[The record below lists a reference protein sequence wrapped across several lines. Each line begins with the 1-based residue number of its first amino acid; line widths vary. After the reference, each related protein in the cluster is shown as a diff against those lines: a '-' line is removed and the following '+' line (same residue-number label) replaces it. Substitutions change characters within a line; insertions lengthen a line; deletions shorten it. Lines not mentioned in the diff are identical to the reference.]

1 MKRYIK
7 KIVHKNEF
15 YVLLTILVLS
25 VVIGSLDQSG
35 SFFSIGNAVDMMRS
49 MTTTVIFAL
58 AAMII
63 IITGGID
70 VSFPAVAAFAM
81 YTTTKILSD
90 AHYEGPIWIAFVM
103 SAGIGLLLG
112 LFNAAVIS
120 FFRLPA
126 FIATLGTQSLYFSAV
141 TTFVG
146 SKQITNMNMPVGIT
160 NYSKEYLVSI
170 RQGDVLFTLP
180 SAILFTIAIAIIV
193 FVLLRYT
200 MLGRGI
206 YALGGDRVAAQRAG
220 FSVRRIEFFAFGF
233 VGLISG
239 IAGMI
244 HTTLMR
250 NSFPY
255 DLSGREMLVIAAV
268 VLGGTRITGGYGS
281 VTGTILGVLLVTIV
295 NNNLI
300 LLGIPSEW
308 QTFVTGMLIIIGTG
322 ITAYQNLKMRRKVQ
336 IVADK

>member
-1 MKRYIK
+1 MRKYLKRT
-7 KIVHKNEF
+7 VRKNEF
-15 YVLLTILVLS
+15 YVLLTILVLTA
-25 VVIGSLDQSG
+25 VIGALDQSG
-35 SFFSIGNAVDMMRS
+35 SFFSIGNAIDMMRS
-49 MTTTVIFAL
+49 MTITVIFAL

-70 VSFPAVAAFAM
+70 VSFPAVAAFSM

-90 AHYEGPIWIAFVM
+90 AQYDGPIWIAFVI
-103 SAGIGLLLG
+103 SAFIGLLLG
-112 LFNAAVIS
+112 LFNATVIS

-146 SKQITNMNMPVGIT
+146 SKQITNMNLPVGIT

-180 SAILFTIAIAIIV
+180 SAILFTFAICIV
-193 FVLLRYT
+193 VFFLLRYT
-200 MLGRGI
+200 MIGRGV
-206 YALGGDRVAAQRAG
+206 YALGGDRVAARRAG
-220 FSVRRIEFFAFGF
+220 FNVRRIEFFAFAF

-255 DLSGREMLVIAAV
+255 DLSGKEMLVIAAV
-268 VLGGTRITGGYGS
+268 VLGGTRITGGYGT

-308 QTFVTGMLIIIGTG
+308 QTFVTGLLILIGTG
-322 ITAYQNLKMRRKVQ
+322 VTAYQSLKVRRKVQ
-336 IVADK
+336 ILADK

>member
-1 MKRYIK
+1 MRKYLKRT
-7 KIVHKNEF
+7 VRKNEF
-15 YVLLTILVLS
+15 YVLLTILVLTA
-25 VVIGSLDQSG
+25 VIGALDQSG
-35 SFFSIGNAVDMMRS
+35 SFFSIGNAIDMMRS
-49 MTTTVIFAL
+49 MTITVIFAL
-58 AAMII
+58 AAMMI

-70 VSFPAVAAFAM
+70 VSFPAVAAFSM

-90 AHYEGPIWIAFVM
+90 AQYDGPIWIAFVI
-103 SAGIGLLLG
+103 SAFIGLLLG
-112 LFNAAVIS
+112 LFNATVIS

-146 SKQITNMNMPVGIT
+146 SKQITNMNLPVGIT

-180 SAILFTIAIAIIV
+180 AAILFTFAICIV
-193 FVLLRYT
+193 VFFLLRYT

-220 FSVRRIEFFAFGF
+220 FNVRRIEFFAFAF

-255 DLSGREMLVIAAV
+255 DLSGKEMLVIAAV
-268 VLGGTRITGGYGS
+268 VLGGTRITGGYGT

-308 QTFVTGMLIIIGTG
+308 QTFVTGLLILIGTG
-322 ITAYQNLKMRRKVQ
+322 VTAYQSLKVRRKVQ
-336 IVADK
+336 ILAEK

>member
-1 MKRYIK
+1 MRRYFKR
-7 KIVHKNEF
+7 IVRKNEF
-15 YVLLTILVLS
+15 YVLLTILALTA
-25 VVIGSLDQSG
+25 VIGALDQSA
-35 SFFSIGNAVDMMRS
+35 SFFSIGNAIDMMRT

-70 VSFPAVAAFAM
+70 VSFPAVAAFSM

-90 AHYEGPIWIAFVM
+90 TNYDGPIWIAFVM
-103 SAGIGLLLG
+103 SAFIGLLLG
-112 LFNAAVIS
+112 LFNATVIS

-146 SKQITNMNMPVGIT
+146 SKQITNMNLPVGIT

-180 SAILFTIAIAIIV
+180 SAILFTFAICIIV
-193 FVLLRYT
+193 FFLLRYT

-220 FSVRRIEFFAFGF
+220 FNVRRIEFFAFAF

-268 VLGGTRITGGYGS
+268 VLGGTRITGGYGT

-308 QTFVTGMLIIIGTG
+308 QTFVTGLLILIGTG
-322 ITAYQNLKMRRKVQ
+322 ITAYQSLKVRRKVQ
-336 IVADK
+336 ILAEK